1 MSDDTLYTISIIA
14 NDPLF
19 TQRLNA
25 GAAKEDVPGD
35 PVAWVW
41 NNRYDIA
48 AAPGW
53 AAAVDSWLV
62 SNTPVEGQANN
73 GWATDPAV
81 ITDLQILAQIQ
92 AMITAA
98 VSP

>member
-1 MSDDTLYTISIIA
+1 MADSLYTISVIA

-25 GAAKEDVPGD
+25 GAAQQDVPGD

-48 AAPGW
+48 SAPSW
-53 AAAVDSWLV
+53 AAAVDSWLA
-62 SNTPVEGQANN
+62 ANPGADPAN

-81 ITDLQILAQIQ
+81 ITDGMIISQLQ
-92 AMITAA
+92 AMIA
-98 VSP
+98 PPPEQ